1 MPVSRSRRKN
11 KKKQE
16 AGQQPNYGQV
26 VEVYSGTARALHWLM
41 VLLIAVQI
49 PVGIYMA
56 YRGNTL
62 NVWDALTNNLYSGHK
77 LIGMVLL
84 LLAALRLIYRISHGA
99 PADEP
104 TLEVWQK
111 AASHA
116 THWGIYL
123 LLFVAPLLGWIGVSY
138 FPALDIFGLFK
149 LPALVAPDEAMAAKV
164 LTFHRISGIALTAL
178 IAMHIGA
185 ALYHY
190 AIRGDNV
197 LARMLPGLMRK

>member
-1 MPVSRSRRKN
+1 MPVSRSRRK
-11 KKKQE
+11 KKQE
-16 AGQQPNYGQV
+16 TAQQPKHSAV

-41 VLLIAVQI
+41 FALIAVQI
-49 PVGIYMA
+49 PVGFYMA

-62 NVWDALTNNLYSGHK
+62 NVWDATTNNLYSGHK
-77 LIGMVLL
+77 LAGMVLL
-84 LLAALRLIYRISHGA
+84 ALAALRLLYRFSHGA

-104 TLEVWQK
+104 TLETWQK

-123 LLFVAPLLGWIGVSY
+123 LLFAVPVLGWVGVSY

-149 LPALVAPDEAMAAKV
+149 LPALVPPNEAMAAKV
-164 LTFHRISGIALTAL
+164 LAFHRITGVALAVL
-178 IAMHIGA
+178 IAMHVGA

-190 AIRGDNV
+190 VIRGDNV